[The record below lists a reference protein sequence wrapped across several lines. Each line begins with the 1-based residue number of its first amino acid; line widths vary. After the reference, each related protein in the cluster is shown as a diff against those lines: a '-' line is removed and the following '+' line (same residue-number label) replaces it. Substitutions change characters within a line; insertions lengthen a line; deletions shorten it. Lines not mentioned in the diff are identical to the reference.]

1 MTNIPVPPLA
11 GTTARALSSTVIGR
25 KGSSCTARDSLV
37 CRRYGMALRHWGKEE
52 GEGEVCEKATTSV
65 PD

>member
-37 CRRYGMALRHWGKEE
+37 CGRYGMALRHWGKEE